1 MLSDDP
7 DKILRSIV
15 PDDGDDGDDEDD
27 DVVRSS
33 LSDADIDALQGSD
46 LSIKAPFLMRNVSN
60 GMFSVARHY
69 GGAKFQGFNYTYN
82 PEFDE
87 LVRSDVLK
95 FLAKLRRKKS
105 EIARS
110 EVARLKAER
119 ARLRAEKKDG

>member
-15 PDDGDDGDDEDD
+15 PDDDEDD

-33 LSDADIDALQGSD
+33 LSDADIDALQGSG

-95 FLAKLRRKKS
+95 FLAKLRRKES
-105 EIARS
+105 EVARS
-110 EVARLKAER
+110 EVASSEAAKLKVKRTRLKAE
-119 ARLRAEKKDG
+119 KDD

>member
-7 DKILRSIV
+7 DMILRSIV
-15 PDDGDDGDDEDD
+15 PDDDEDD

-33 LSDADIDALQGSD
+33 LSDADIDALQGSG

-95 FLAKLRRKKS
+95 FLAKLRRKES
-105 EIARS
+105 EVARS
-110 EVARLKAER
+110 EVASSEAAKLKVKRTRLKAE
-119 ARLRAEKKDG
+119 KDD